1 MRLLFTNL
9 RIDRAGRAE
18 RVDADRRSADD
29 PFGRGLDMA
38 LTLLV
43 FTGLGWLLDRW
54 LGLFPVF
61 TITFL
66 ALAAIGVFTKVKY
79 AYDTRMAALEAE
91 RRAGAASRRVST
103 EPVVEHGRL
112 EDVG

>member
-18 RVDADRRSADD
+18 RVDADRPVADD

-43 FTGLGWLLDRW
+43 FTGLGWLLDSR

-61 TITFL
+61 TIAFL
-66 ALAAIGVFTKVKY
+66 VLAAVGVFTKVKY
-79 AYDTRMAALEAE
+79 AYDTRMATLEAE
-91 RRAGAASRRVST
+91 RRAGAASRRSTT
-103 EPVVEHGRL
+103 EPATEHGRL